1 MEFEDAQ
8 FGSFVLKR
16 EDVSDYSKVL
26 VVSFSA
32 VPAPDRHGVQLHN
45 VIKALAP
52 RYELDVM
59 SLRAG
64 DLPYVEKYLNARMLR
79 VPVAEVDIR
88 EQVEVFRRAVRRQ
101 IEGNDYEAIHFRS
114 AYGGKPICERRGYL
128 ESRLVFEVAISPFAQ
143 PRPADTSLTATL
155 AEEER
160 YCLSCSDLVLASST
174 LAANHLVSMRPGLS
188 VSVLTQGVDVDFF
201 DWEEAPPKTQ
211 RHVVYAGRIG
221 PGRGVRTL
229 LKAFAEVVAQVDV
242 CLVLVGPVESGF
254 EVDLATS
261 IEEMS
266 LQGRVTHVG
275 AVKHVDMP
283 RMLALADVCVAPRV
297 PDSIDQPLA
306 GYPNKVLEAMAC
318 RRATVVPRCPLMEE
332 IAGEWPCFGFF
343 QGDSAGDLAG
353 VLLRLLTNETERQM
367 VADAAY
373 ERIRSAFTASSTR
386 RNLIASYRALL
397 PNVGS
402 IFQARPGLNQVPG
415 VLSADPETSTARRF
429 HDFHDTATLSGPP
442 PRGGWT
448 PTGKRAP
455 TVKMSPVTREVPVE
469 NSEAPAAEAIEEKA
483 PVTQSGTETEAGD
496 GAASPLDTRE
506 GRWDS
511 KRDDVLPEITPADV
525 VEVIEAEFVAAGDLL
540 SSEVR
545 GEVEAEV
552 QEAQTPPDSE

>member
-1 MEFEDAQ
+1 MA
-8 FGSFVLKR
+8 
-16 EDVSDYSKVL
+16 DYPKVL

-79 VPVAEVDIR
+79 VPVGDVDIR

-101 IEGNDYEAIHFRS
+101 IEGNEYDVIHFRS
-114 AYGGKPICERRGYL
+114 AYGGKPICERREYL

-143 PRPADTSLTATL
+143 PRPADASLTATV

-160 YCLSCSDLVLASST
+160 YCLACSDLVLASST
-174 LAANHLVSMRPGLS
+174 LAANHLVAMSPGLS

-201 DWEEAPPKTQ
+201 DWEEAPPKSQ

-229 LKAFAEVVAQVDV
+229 LKAFAEVVAQVDA
-242 CLVLVGPVESGF
+242 CLVMVGPVEGGF

-261 IEEMS
+261 IEELG
-266 LQGRVTHVG
+266 LQGKVTHVG

-283 RMLALADVCVAPRV
+283 RMLALADVSVAPRV
-297 PDSIDQPLA
+297 PDSTNQPLA
-306 GYPNKVLEAMAC
+306 GYPNKVLESMAC

-353 VLLRLLTNETERQM
+353 VLLRLLTDEQERRI

-386 RNLIASYRALL
+386 RNLISSYRALL
-397 PNVGS
+397 PNLGS

-429 HDFHDTATLSGPP
+429 HDFHDTATLTGPP

-455 TVKMSPVTREVPVE
+455 TVKMSPVTREVPME
-469 NSEAPAAEAIEEKA
+469 DPEAPVAEATHGESTVIHNEPEVSQGEA
-483 PVTQSGTETEAGD
+483 TESRSEPREAGW
-496 GAASPLDTRE
+496 G
-506 GRWDS
+506 S
-511 KRDDVLPEITPADV
+511 KRRDAFPEITPDDV

-540 SSEVR
+540 SSEVHEDLE
-545 GEVEAEV
+545 GEA
-552 QEAQTPPDSE
+552 QKAQTPPDSE